1 MPDLVRHFLFLCILH
16 KPEEQS
22 CDKSGVSLVVMHNH
36 VNDFFIYLENER
48 GLSARTLKAY
58 RRDLAQLLQFL
69 ETEDISRPEQVTQH
83 HIRAL
88 IAQKHRKGLGGK
100 SLQRLLSAIRS
111 LFRWMLREGIA
122 QQNPATAVKA
132 PKSSRHLPATLD
144 TDTISQLLDIPCD
157 TPLAIRDK
165 AIMELFYSS
174 GLRLSELATL
184 CWDQVDLGSGM
195 VTVTGKGNRSRMV
208 PVGRIAV
215 EALLEWRK
223 ARASF
228 ASFEEPHV
236 FVSQRGSPIATRTI
250 QARIRHWAKHQGM
263 PQSIYPHL
271 LRHSFASH
279 MLESSGDLRAV
290 QELLGHADIS
300 TTQIYTH
307 LDFQHLAKVYDKA
320 HPRAKKKS

>member
-1 MPDLVRHFLFLCILH
+1 MKSHVKHFFL
-16 KPEEQS
+16 
-22 CDKSGVSLVVMHNH
+22 
-36 VNDFFIYLENER
+36 YLENER
-48 GLSARTLKAY
+48 GLSPRTLKAY
-58 RRDLAQLLQFL
+58 QRDLDQLLKFL
-69 ETEDISRPEQVTQH
+69 AQEEIDRPEQITQH
-83 HIRAL
+83 HIRAF
-88 IAQKHRKGLGGK
+88 IAQRHRQGQGGK

-122 QQNPATAVKA
+122 EHNPATPVKA
-132 PKSSRHLPATLD
+132 PKSPRHLPATLD
-144 TDTISQLLDIPCD
+144 ADTIGQLLDIPCD

-174 GLRLSELATL
+174 GLRLSELAEL
-184 CWDQVDLGSGM
+184 RWEQVDLPSGM
-195 VTVTGKGNRSRMV
+195 VTVTGKGNKSRMV
-208 PVGRIAV
+208 PVGRIAA

-223 ARASF
+223 ARVKF

-236 FVSQRGSPIATRTI
+236 FVSQRGDPIATRTI
-250 QARIRHWAKHQGM
+250 QSRIRYWAKRQGM
-263 PQSIYPHL
+263 AQSIYPHL

-320 HPRAKKKS
+320 HPRAKKK

>member
-1 MPDLVRHFLFLCILH
+1 M
-16 KPEEQS
+16 KA
-22 CDKSGVSLVVMHNH
+22 H
-36 VNDFFIYLENER
+36 VKNFFVYLENER
-48 GLSARTLKAY
+48 GLSTRTIKAY
-58 RRDLAQLLQFL
+58 QRDLDQFLQFL
-69 ETEDISRPEQVTQH
+69 DAEEIEQPGQVTQH
-83 HIRAL
+83 HIRAF
-88 IAQKHRKGLGGK
+88 IAQRHRQGLGGK
-100 SLQRLLSAIRS
+100 SLQRLLSALRS
-111 LFRWMLREGIA
+111 FFRWLLREGHA
-122 QQNPATAVKA
+122 EHNPAIPVRA
-132 PKSSRHLPATLD
+132 PKSPRHLPATLD
-144 TDTISQLLDIPCD
+144 ADSIGQLLDIPCD
-157 TPLAIRDK
+157 TPLAVRDK

-184 CWDQVDLGSGM
+184 HWEQLDLGSGM

-215 EALLEWRK
+215 AALHEWRK
-223 ARASF
+223 TRVKF

-236 FVSQRGSPIATRTI
+236 FVSQRGNPIAVRTI
-250 QARIRHWAKHQGM
+250 QSRVRYWAKRQGI
-263 PQSIYPHL
+263 PQNIYPHL

-320 HPRAKKKS
+320 HPRAKKKPQDT

>member
-1 MPDLVRHFLFLCILH
+1 M
-16 KPEEQS
+16 
-22 CDKSGVSLVVMHNH
+22 KSH
-36 VNDFFIYLENER
+36 VKKFFIYLENER
-48 GLSARTLKAY
+48 GLSARTLQAY
-58 RRDLAQLLQFL
+58 QRDLDQLLQFL
-69 ETEDISRPEQVTQH
+69 SAEEIDHPEQVTQH
-83 HIRAL
+83 HIRAF
-88 IAQKHRKGLGGK
+88 IAQRHRQGLGGK

-122 QQNPATAVKA
+122 RHNPAIPVKA
-132 PKSSRHLPATLD
+132 PKSPRHLPATLD
-144 TDTISQLLDIPCD
+144 ADTIAQLLDIPCD

-174 GLRLSELATL
+174 GLRLSELASL
-184 CWDQVDLGSGM
+184 HWEQIDLPSGM
-195 VTVTGKGNRSRMV
+195 VTVTGKGNRDRMV
-208 PVGRIAV
+208 PVGRIAA

-223 ARASF
+223 ARGQF

-236 FVSQRGSPIATRTI
+236 FVSRNGNPIATRTI
-250 QARIRHWAKHQGM
+250 QARIRYWAKRQGM
-263 PQSIYPHL
+263 PQRVYPHL

-320 HPRAKKKS
+320 HPRAKKK

>member
-1 MPDLVRHFLFLCILH
+1 M
-16 KPEEQS
+16 KE
-22 CDKSGVSLVVMHNH
+22 H
-36 VNDFFIYLENER
+36 VTNFFVYLKNER

-58 RRDLAQLLQFL
+58 QRDLDELLLFL
-69 ETEDISRPEQVTQH
+69 QTEEIDRPELVTQH
-83 HIRAL
+83 HIRAF
-88 IAQKHRKGLGGK
+88 IAQRHRQGLGGK

-111 LFRWMLREGIA
+111 FYKWMLREGLA
-122 QQNPATAVKA
+122 EHNPATPVRA
-132 PKSSRHLPATLD
+132 PKSPRHLPATLD
-144 TDTISQLLDIPCD
+144 ADTIAQLLDIPCD

-184 CWDQVDLGSGM
+184 RWEQVDLASGM

-208 PVGRIAV
+208 PVGRIAA
-215 EALLEWRK
+215 EALHEWRK
-223 ARASF
+223 TQGKF

-236 FVSQRGSPIATRTI
+236 FVSQRGTPIATRTI

-263 PQSIYPHL
+263 PQHVYPHL

-279 MLESSGDLRAV
+279 MLESSGDLRGV

-320 HPRAKKKS
+320 HPRAKKK

>member
-1 MPDLVRHFLFLCILH
+1 MKAHAE
-16 KPEEQS
+16 K
-22 CDKSGVSLVVMHNH
+22 
-36 VNDFFIYLENER
+36 FFTYLENER
-48 GLSARTLKAY
+48 GLSARTIKAY
-58 RRDLAQLLQFL
+58 QRDIEQLLQFL
-69 ETEDISRPEQVTQH
+69 RSDDTERPDQVTQH
-83 HIRAL
+83 HVRAF
-88 IAQKHRKGLGGK
+88 IAQRHRQGLGGK

-111 LFRWMLREGIA
+111 FFRWMLREGLA
-122 QQNPATAVKA
+122 EHNPATPVRA
-132 PKSSRHLPATLD
+132 PKSPRHLPATVD
-144 TDTISQLLDIPCD
+144 ADTIGQLLDIPCD
-157 TPLAIRDK
+157 TPIAIRDK

-174 GLRLSELATL
+174 GLRLSELASL
-184 CWDQVDLGSGM
+184 HWDQVDLGSGM

-208 PVGRIAV
+208 PVGRIAA

-223 ARASF
+223 ARGKF

-236 FVSQRGSPIATRTI
+236 FVSQRGNPIAPRTI
-250 QARIRHWAKHQGM
+250 QSRIRYWAKHQGM
-263 PQSIYPHL
+263 PQNIYPHL

-300 TTQIYTH
+300 TTQVYTH

>member
-1 MPDLVRHFLFLCILH
+1 M
-16 KPEEQS
+16 KE
-22 CDKSGVSLVVMHNH
+22 H
-36 VNDFFIYLENER
+36 VTNFFVYLKNER
-48 GLSARTLKAY
+48 GLSTRTLKAY
-58 RRDLAQLLQFL
+58 QRDLDQLLLFL
-69 ETEDISRPEQVTQH
+69 ETEEIDRPELVTQH
-83 HIRAL
+83 HIRAF
-88 IAQKHRKGLGGK
+88 IAQRHRQGLGGK

-111 LFRWMLREGIA
+111 FYKWMLREGLA
-122 QQNPATAVKA
+122 EHNPATPVRA
-132 PKSSRHLPATLD
+132 PKSPRHLPATLD
-144 TDTISQLLDIPCD
+144 ADTIAQLLDIPCD

-184 CWDQVDLGSGM
+184 RWEQVDLASGM

-208 PVGRIAV
+208 PVGRIAA

-223 ARASF
+223 TQGKF

-236 FVSQRGSPIATRTI
+236 FVSQRGNPIATRTI

-263 PQSIYPHL
+263 PQHVYPHL

-279 MLESSGDLRAV
+279 MLESSGDLRGV

-320 HPRAKKKS
+320 HPRAKKK

>member
-1 MPDLVRHFLFLCILH
+1 MKTHVKNFL
-16 KPEEQS
+16 E
-22 CDKSGVSLVVMHNH
+22 
-36 VNDFFIYLENER
+36 YLDTER

-58 RRDLAQLLQFL
+58 QRDLDHLLQFL
-69 ETEDISRPEQVTQH
+69 VTEEIDRPANVTQH

-88 IAQKHRKGLGGK
+88 VAQRHRQGLGGK

-111 LFRWMLREGIA
+111 FFRWMLREGLVEH
-122 QQNPATAVKA
+122 NPATPVRA
-132 PKSSRHLPATLD
+132 PKSPRHLPATVD
-144 TDTISQLLDIPCD
+144 ADSIGRLLDIPCD

-174 GLRLSELATL
+174 GLRLSELADL
-184 CWDQVDLGSGM
+184 RWDQLDLASGM
-195 VTVTGKGNRSRMV
+195 VTVTGKGNRTRMV
-208 PVGRIAV
+208 PVGRMAS

-223 ARASF
+223 VRGEYT
-228 ASFEEPHV
+228 SFEQPFV
-236 FVSQRGSPIATRTI
+236 FVSKRGTPIATRTI
-250 QARIRHWAKHQGM
+250 QARIRYWAKRQGI
-263 PQSIYPHL
+263 PQNIYPHL

-300 TTQIYTH
+300 TTQVYTH

-320 HPRAKKKS
+320 HPRAKKK

>member
-1 MPDLVRHFLFLCILH
+1 M
-16 KPEEQS
+16 EE
-22 CDKSGVSLVVMHNH
+22 H
-36 VNDFFIYLENER
+36 VKNFFVYLKNER

-58 RRDLAQLLQFL
+58 QRDLDQLLQFL
-69 ETEDISRPEQVTQH
+69 EKEEIDRPEQVTQH
-83 HIRAL
+83 HIRAF
-88 IAQKHRKGLGGK
+88 IAQRHRQGLGGK

-111 LFRWMLREGIA
+111 LFRWMLREGLA
-122 QQNPATAVKA
+122 EHNPATPVRA
-132 PKSSRHLPATLD
+132 PKSPRHLPATLD
-144 TDTISQLLDIPCD
+144 ADTIGQLLDIPCD

-184 CWDQVDLGSGM
+184 RWEQVDLPSGM
-195 VTVTGKGNRSRMV
+195 LTVTGKGNRSRMV
-208 PVGRIAV
+208 PVGRIAA

-223 ARASF
+223 TRVQF

-236 FVSQRGSPIATRTI
+236 FVSQRGTPIATRTI
-250 QARIRHWAKHQGM
+250 QARVRYWAKHQGM
-263 PQSIYPHL
+263 PQNVYPHL

-279 MLESSGDLRAV
+279 MLESSGDLRGV

-320 HPRAKKKS
+320 HPRAKKK